1 MAFET
6 YVCMVASVP
15 SLPAAVAAILNRVY
29 PLGSRMEGEFNEIGG
44 EGRQTVPE
52 EPGWA
57 AKVDAW
63 KRVHFAIAKT
73 GPLIGITLDK
83 LSGTT
88 LRATVDVSGKLLSH
102 LFLDKRQ
109 HDPIFYAPLFQIAL
123 ALGARAGVGDLEL
136 EEFKPV
142 SEKEVEQAIWNSPL
156 EPGTPSRLGFLRKDP
171 GTPKPAGDFVVTERR
186 EGYWLLEHPSFRRFL
201 GEK

>member
-1 MAFET
+1 LAFET
-6 YVCMVASVP
+6 YVYMVTSAR
-15 SLPAAVAAILNRVY
+15 SLPTAVAAILNRVY
-29 PLGSRMEGEFNEIGG
+29 PLGSRMEGEFHEIGG
-44 EGRQTVPE
+44 ERRRAVPE
-52 EPGWA
+52 ESDWA
-57 AKVDAW
+57 AKVDSW
-63 KRVHFAIAKT
+63 KKVHFAIANA

-83 LSGTT
+83 PSGTT
-88 LRATVDVSGKLLSH
+88 LRACVDVSGKLLSQ
-102 LFLDKRQ
+102 LFLDKRR

-136 EEFKPV
+136 DEFKPV
-142 SEKEVEQAIWNSPL
+142 SEKEIEQAIQDSPL

-171 GTPKPAGDFVVTERR
+171 SVPKPAGDFVVTERP